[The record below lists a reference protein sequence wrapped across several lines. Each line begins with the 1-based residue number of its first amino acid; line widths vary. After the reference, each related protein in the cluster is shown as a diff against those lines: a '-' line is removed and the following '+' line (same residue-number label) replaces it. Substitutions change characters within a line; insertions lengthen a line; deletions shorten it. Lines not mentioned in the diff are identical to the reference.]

1 MALENPLILYSEHKR
16 VLTDAVKRG
25 DERCIDAERRGYHR
39 GVAMTAWAACIVA
52 LVAAVGGFAFG
63 LSFIR

>member
-16 VLTDAVKRG
+16 VLADAIKRG

-39 GVAMTAWAACIVA
+39 GVAMTAWAGCVVA
-52 LVAAVGGFAFG
+52 LIAAVGGLALG
-63 LSFIR
+63 LSLVQ